1 MQTQMINHDLIKVIP
16 EALQPYVTDSVA
28 NNLILFGLSLIIMLI
43 YLALL
48 ILIAHVLRVLNKKL
62 FRRLR
67 KKRGKKTHLVFLEGV
82 INAYIIVIAV
92 IVPLAGDSIKKSI
105 LGSAAVLTAVVG
117 FAAQDIIKD
126 MLAGLLISIYKP
138 FDIGDRIELEDGTVG
153 IVESITMRHVVIIRI
168 DTLRVVI
175 PNSKINNVSVVNYSF
190 DYVDRSILC
199 KFPVSYDSDLEQ
211 VKDVIK
217 EAVMS
222 SPYSEPGKKSRD
234 GEMTYAPV
242 YFLELADS
250 ALIMAVTVYYKPTT
264 PTEVIKD
271 DINSRVFMAMQEA
284 GIEIPY
290 AYTNVVLQNS

>member
-1 MQTQMINHDLIKVIP
+1 MINRYLIKVIP

-28 NNLILFGLSLIIMLI
+28 NNLMLFGLSLIEMLI

>member
-1 MQTQMINHDLIKVIP
+1 MQIQMINRYLIKVIP

-28 NNLILFGLSLIIMLI
+28 NNLMLFGLSLIEMLI

-82 INAYIIVIAV
+82 INAYIVVIAV

-217 EAVMS
+217 KAVMS

-290 AYTNVVLQNS
+290 AYTNVVLRNS

>member
-1 MQTQMINHDLIKVIP
+1 MINRYLIKIIP

-28 NNLILFGLSLIIMLI
+28 NNLMLFGLSLIEMLI

>member
-1 MQTQMINHDLIKVIP
+1 MINHYLIKVIP

-126 MLAGLLISIYKP
+126 MLAGFLISIYKP

>member
-1 MQTQMINHDLIKVIP
+1 MINHYLIKVIP

>member
-1 MQTQMINHDLIKVIP
+1 MQTQMINHYLIKVIP

-82 INAYIIVIAV
+82 INAYIVVIAV

>member
-1 MQTQMINHDLIKVIP
+1 MQIQMINRYLIKIIP

-28 NNLILFGLSLIIMLI
+28 NNLMLFGLSLIEMLI

-48 ILIAHVLRVLNKKL
+48 ILIAHILRVLNKKL

-126 MLAGLLISIYKP
+126 MLAGFLISIYKP

>member
-1 MQTQMINHDLIKVIP
+1 MQTQMINHYLIKVIP

-28 NNLILFGLSLIIMLI
+28 NNLMLFGLSLIIMLI

-67 KKRGKKTHLVFLEGV
+67 KKRGKKSHLVFLEGV
-82 INAYIIVIAV
+82 INAYIIIIAV
-92 IVPLAGDSIKKSI
+92 IIPLAGDSIKKSI

-117 FAAQDIIKD
+117 FAGQDIIKD

-153 IVESITMRHVVIIRI
+153 IVESITLRHVVIIRI

-175 PNSKINNVSVVNYSF
+175 PNSRINNVSVINYSF

-199 KFPVSYDSDLEQ
+199 KFPVSYDSDLEK
-211 VKDVIK
+211 VKTVIK

-222 SPYSEPGKKSRD
+222 SPYSEPGKKSKD
-234 GEMTYAPV
+234 GEMYYPPV

-264 PTEVIKD
+264 TTEVIKD
-271 DINSRVFMAMQEA
+271 DINSRVFMALQQA
-284 GIEIPY
+284 DIEIPY

>member
-1 MQTQMINHDLIKVIP
+1 MQIQMINRYLIKIIP

-28 NNLILFGLSLIIMLI
+28 NNLMLFGLSLIEMLI

-82 INAYIIVIAV
+82 INAYIVVIAV

-175 PNSKINNVSVVNYSF
+175 PNSKINNVSVVNYSYG
-190 DYVDRSILC
+190 YVDRSILC
-199 KFPVSYDSDLEQ
+199 KYPVSYDSDLEE
-211 VKDVIK
+211 VKTVIK

-222 SPYSEPGKKSRD
+222 SPYSTPGKKGKD
-234 GEMTYAPV
+234 GKMTYAPV

-250 ALIMAVTVYYKPTT
+250 ALIMAVTVYYKPDT

-271 DINSRVFMAMQEA
+271 DINSRVFVALEKA

-290 AYTNVVLQNS
+290 AYTNVVMR

>member
-1 MQTQMINHDLIKVIP
+1 MTMINNYLTKAIP
-16 EALQPYVTDSVA
+16 EGLQPYVNDSVV
-28 NNLILFGLSLIIMLI
+28 NNLGLFLLWVLIILL
-43 YLALL
+43 YVAALL
-48 ILIAHVLRVLNKKL
+48 LLAR
-62 FRRLR
+62 FLR
-67 KKRGKKTHLVFLEGV
+67 KFNRFIFDHLKRKKGKSTHLVFLEGV
-82 INAYIIVIAV
+82 INAYIIVLAI
-92 IVPLAGDSIKKSI
+92 IIPLAGDSIKKSI

-175 PNSKINNVSVVNYSF
+175 PNSKINNVSVVNYSYG
-190 DYVDRSILC
+190 YVDRSILC
-199 KFPVSYDSDLEQ
+199 KYPVSYDSDLEE
-211 VKDVIK
+211 VKTVIK

-222 SPYSEPGKKSRD
+222 SPYSTPGKKGKD
-234 GEMTYAPV
+234 GKMTYAPV

-250 ALIMAVTVYYKPTT
+250 ALIMAVTVYYKPDTT
-264 PTEVIKD
+264 TEVIKD
-271 DINSRVFMAMQEA
+271 DINSRVFMALEKA

-290 AYTNVVLQNS
+290 AYTNVVMR

>member
-1 MQTQMINHDLIKVIP
+1 MINHYLIKVIP

-82 INAYIIVIAV
+82 INAYIVVIAV

-126 MLAGLLISIYKP
+126 MLAGFLISIYKP

>member
-1 MQTQMINHDLIKVIP
+1 MINHYLIKVIP

-28 NNLILFGLSLIIMLI
+28 NNLMLFGLSLIEMLI

-126 MLAGLLISIYKP
+126 MLAGFLISIYKP